1 MQLPSC
7 VAISVN
13 GDEIVV
19 PASEPGELAVIRAP
33 SIHRTAPARRDTYKN
48 AKSEDRPVRML
59 VREWQ

>member
-13 GDEIVV
+13 GDEFVV
-19 PASEPGELAVIRAP
+19 PDDQNLESCDPCP
-33 SIHRTAPARRDTYKN
+33 QHTPARRDTHKN

-59 VREWQ
+59 VKVRDSIK